1 MPLPGIGQNQ
11 RPLKAFRFYPEKCEA
26 VFLAANA
33 DGVST
38 EIMLNQRYMTY

>member
-26 VFLAANA
+26 VFLAANVGSLGA
-33 DGVST
+33 
-38 EIMLNQRYMTY
+38 EIILNQQ